1 MLSPDFFLFIGIA
14 VLSYG
19 MQAPL
24 LAYFTRKY
32 SSLIVIVYR
41 NLMLAFLMLPVFF
54 FVSHEEMML
63 ITQHIPLLLT
73 AAFFGV
79 VALSL
84 NLSAFQYLPVAI
96 SNILRQVS
104 DVVLAII
111 IGSIFLQEYLNGMQ
125 LTLLGTIIFCG
136 VILAITRSPQV
147 NVLLPRK
154 GRGLT
159 LAMLAGFAH
168 ALSFFFFSKLVRV
181 TDPLVAAY
189 FWEAF
194 IGIFAALYLIILL
207 KRHQFLSP
215 VKLPLQSVW
224 PISIA
229 SLVTISGTLSYGY
242 AVEHGPYALASGLI
256 TSSIVV
262 VLFMSRVFLKE
273 KIAFRQIAL
282 MATIVLCMIIL
293 RVTS

>member
-14 VLSYG
+14 ILSSG
-19 MQAPL
+19 IQAPL

-54 FVSHEEMML
+54 FVTREDIMSMTE
-63 ITQHIPLLLT
+63 HISLLLI
-73 AAFFGV
+73 AAFCGV

-84 NLSAFQYLPVAI
+84 NLTAFQYLPVAI

-104 DVVLAII
+104 DVVLAVT
-111 IGSIFLQEYLNGMQ
+111 IGSIFLQEYLSGTQ

-154 GRGLT
+154 GVGLA
-159 LAMLAGFAH
+159 LAMCAGFAH

-189 FWEAF
+189 FWEVF

-207 KRHQFLSP
+207 KRHAFLSP
-215 VKLPLQSVW
+215 VKLPLKSVW
-224 PISIA
+224 PISFA
-229 SLVTISGTLSYGY
+229 SLVTISGTLAYGY

-256 TSSIVV
+256 TSSIIV
-262 VLFMSRVFLKE
+262 VLFASRIFLKE
-273 KIAFRQIAL
+273 RIAFRQVAL